1 MGRVGQFLIS
11 SQTLD
16 RTTTKKIVEKVV
28 RENKDIAQ
36 AVDAV
41 VKTKSTRG
49 DAVLEVIKRNPAI
62 QKAIARELLAAR
74 KK

>member
-41 VKTKSTRG
+41 VKTKRTRG
-49 DAVLEVIKRNPAI
+49 HAVLEVIKRNPAI

>member
-41 VKTKSTRG
+41 VKTKRTRG